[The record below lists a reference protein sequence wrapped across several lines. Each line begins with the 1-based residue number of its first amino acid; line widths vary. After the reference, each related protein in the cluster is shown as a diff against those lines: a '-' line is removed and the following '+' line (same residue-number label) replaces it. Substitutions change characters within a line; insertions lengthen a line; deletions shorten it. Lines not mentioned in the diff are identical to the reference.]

1 MFHPQLK
8 RVKWSNRRPLMLVMM
23 WLLCCA
29 LMVAGAQ
36 KKELDKEARAVERA
50 ADAVKILETVMASSD
65 RAIAS
70 NLFSKAK
77 AVAVFPRLTKKIVL
91 IDQFIYGQGLVSRR
105 TEKSGWGIPV
115 FLNFKGGDIGMRL
128 WGSETSDVI
137 LLFMTDESAQWLMKD
152 KLQLKLKD
160 NLTYRG
166 GVVSRPVGKMSD
178 EELAKS
184 GIKVITYKI
193 TKDGFASMEALSMD
207 LSPDNNLNQGVY
219 WTRAREILS
228 GQDEQA
234 RQHAPAGVL
243 EFPRA
248 LARYS
253 VEQ

>member
-1 MFHPQLK
+1 MFRPQLK
-8 RVKWSNRRPLMLVMM
+8 RANRSGRRPLMLVMM

-29 LMVAGAQ
+29 FTSADAQ
-36 KKELDKEARAVERA
+36 KKELDKEAKAVERA
-50 ADAVKILETVMASSD
+50 ADAVKMLETVMASSD
-65 RAIAS
+65 RAIAG
-70 NLFSKAK
+70 NLLSKAR
-77 AVAVFPRLTKKIVL
+77 AVAVFPRLTKKIVF

-105 TEKSGWGIPV
+105 TESGWGIPV

-137 LLFMTDESAQWLMKD
+137 LLFMTDEAAQWLMKD
-152 KLQLKLKD
+152 KLQLKLKS
-160 NLTYRG
+160 NLVYRE
-166 GVVSRPVGKMSD
+166 GVVSKPVGKMSD

-184 GIKVITYKI
+184 GIKVIIYKI
-193 TKDGFASMEALSMD
+193 TKDGFADMDALTMD

-228 GQDEQA
+228 GQDKQA
-234 RQHAPAGVL
+234 LQHAPAGVL

-253 VEQ
+253 AAQ